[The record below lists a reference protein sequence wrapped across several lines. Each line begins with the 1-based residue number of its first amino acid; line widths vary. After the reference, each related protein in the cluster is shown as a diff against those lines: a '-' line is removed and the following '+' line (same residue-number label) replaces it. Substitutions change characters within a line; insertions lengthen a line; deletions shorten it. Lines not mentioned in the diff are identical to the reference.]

1 MNKKQKKIG
10 TLAGVQVFEREKLT
24 YKQQCIW
31 YRAKIDFLE
40 NRNLWDRI
48 FNKKF

>member
-1 MNKKQKKIG
+1 MNKKQKKIW
-10 TLAGVQVFEREKLT
+10 TLAGVQVFERVKLT
-24 YKQQCIW
+24 FKQQCTW
-31 YRAKIDFLE
+31 YKAHIEFLE